1 MRWQRRGQRNSG
13 EIVFDQEKFDN
24 LVLYVASKC
33 PDPTK
38 LGAVRLRKI
47 LYYADSLHYMKTRR
61 PIAGAVYIKWEK
73 GPVPRQLEASL
84 DRLERSG
91 ALVVKQDMHPYGYPM
106 TFYYALRE
114 PDIKRFDAEE
124 ISLVDELI
132 QIICSEYTA
141 ESISKLSHHNA
152 WEVAEIGEELPYET
166 VFVRWFGEIN
176 EDAVEW
182 AKKEIKRYERSE
194 EASER

>member
-1 MRWQRRGQRNSG
+1 MRWQRHKQPSSG

-47 LYYADSLHYMKTRR
+47 LYYADSLHYMKTRK
-61 PIAGAVYIKWEK
+61 PIAGATYIKWEK
-73 GPVPRQLEASL
+73 GPVPRQLQASL
-84 DRLERSG
+84 DRLEKRG
-91 ALVVKQDMHPYGYPM
+91 ALVVKQGAHPYGYPM
-106 TFYYALRE
+106 TFYYALKE

-124 ISLVDELI
+124 ISLVDGLI
-132 QIICSEYTA
+132 QTICSEYTA

-152 WEVAEIGEELPYET
+152 WEVAAIGEELPYET
-166 VFVRWFGEIN
+166 IFARWFGEIN
-176 EDAVEW
+176 EDALAW
-182 AKKEIKRYERSE
+182 AKEEIRRYEVSK
-194 EASER
+194 EASEE